1 MVIKSRAGCAA
12 LLAQVERPPVLYWRR
27 GRFPDGPV
35 GRLVRSRRLTTG
47 FSAHLQDVRK
57 G

>member
-1 MVIKSRAGCAA
+1 VVIKSRAGCAA